1 MKSLVLRLI
10 LNAGIVFKYRMS
22 THGKRQ
28 SDISLAMVEQK
39 VPRQSVMSMETGI
52 AGKRNVEVGRHLS
65 FDLDVAG
72 SNQGTGSSGWEILRI
87 FNDGEPIMAL
97 SSPVDGNGGGIYG
110 IGVVVYHWTCMD

>member
-28 SDISLAMVEQK
+28 SDISLAMVEPE
-39 VPRQSVMSMETGI
+39 VPRQSVMSTETGI

-65 FDLDVAG
+65 FDLG
-72 SNQGTGSSGWEILRI
+72 SLFIKYTGCLLS
-87 FNDGEPIMAL
+87 PL
-97 SSPVDGNGGGIYG
+97 SSINTFCVSPSLAP
-110 IGVVVYHWTCMD
+110 